1 MSAGP
6 ANVNPADYDLP
17 SLSHW
22 DPPDWLLKFAR
33 DQVWPFVD
41 SRPKAELIAALNR
54 WLGCHAEKDEFL
66 RQLALLDKE
75 RRRLACLGG
84 LEECER
90 LLAAQIDDRIAH
102 VTGAYNE
109 PPLDLPFPP
118 PRQRTPSRDASLVA
132 LMALNDETR
141 DHSQR
146 IGPTNSS
153 LYAIVCAEVRKL
165 KRKHLAG
172 LQPMIKTVQQSPPP
186 ADETQKRGPV
196 ETPAAGSTATSIE
209 DDSAYRP
216 ASEFLAPE
224 RFPTLKAIGKALAAN
239 PWIRSRRPTGK
250 NGKPISN
257 RLNIH
262 AGDWHKFVNQ
272 SQGDPLDQPASVVD
286 AVLETEKRKAA
297 IRNKAGK

>member
-6 ANVNPADYDLP
+6 ADVNPADYDLP
-17 SLSHW
+17 SSSHW

-33 DQVWPFVD
+33 DHVWPFVD
-41 SRPKAELIAALNR
+41 SRPRAELIAALNR

-75 RRRLACLGG
+75 RRRLAYLDG

-102 VTGAYNE
+102 LAGAYNE

-118 PRQRTPSRDASLVA
+118 PRERTLSRDASLVA

-146 IGPTNSS
+146 IGPTDSS

-165 KRKHLAG
+165 KRMHLAG
-172 LQPMIKTVQQSPPP
+172 LQAMITTAQQSPPP
-186 ADETQKRGPV
+186 ADERRRGRPRRYNWQEDQEVAERWKR
-196 ETPAAGSTATSIE
+196 ARDAGIE
-209 DDSAYRP
+209 KKDFAGG
-216 ASEFLAPE
+216 EHL
-224 RFPTLKAIGKALAAN
+224 TLTKL
-239 PWIRSRRPTGK
+239 
-250 NGKPISN
+250 N
-257 RLNIH
+257 RILNRH
-262 AGDWHKFVNQ
+262 A
-272 SQGDPLDQPASVVD
+272 
-286 AVLETEKRKAA
+286 KRKKRAQE
-297 IRNKAGK
+297 